1 MQEILS
7 DEIDETES
15 FESAIENFR
24 EMMGY
29 IAKGN
34 LNISNHRDITGLPDG
49 LFYW

>member
-34 LNISNHRDITGLPDG
+34 LNIRIHKDITGLPDG
-49 LFYW
+49 LFGG